1 MFKIPRGT
9 KFEYDTTYTAPA
21 GLPKKAI
28 FPAPAYD
35 VLVKAY
41 VGLV

>member
-28 FPAPAYD
+28 FPAYD